1 MLFVQH
7 GNDTPRCLGKARRD
21 KPTKMLPTCS
31 RWWLVECESAAAG
44 RRIIAA
50 HADLHEPIDHTLYGK
65 LPLYQNGVLVGR
77 ILDSGTNQVAP

>member
-44 RRIIAA
+44 RMVIAA
-50 HADLHEPIDHTLYGK
+50 YADVPHPLDHGIYGT
-65 LPLYQNGVLVGR
+65 LPLTTNGVLVGR
-77 ILDSGTNQVAP
+77 ILDSGASEVAP